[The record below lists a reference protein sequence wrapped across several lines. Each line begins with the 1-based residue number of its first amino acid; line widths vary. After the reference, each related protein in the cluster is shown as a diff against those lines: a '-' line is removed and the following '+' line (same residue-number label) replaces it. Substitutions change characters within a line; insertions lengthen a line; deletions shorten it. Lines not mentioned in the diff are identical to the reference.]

1 MAMPQR
7 DNYIEELRRLEGYFD
22 YAVAHGET
30 AEVERIRERMKKSLE
45 KK

>member
-22 YAVAHGET
+22 DAVAHGET
-30 AEVERIRERMKKSLE
+30 AEVERIRERMKK
-45 KK
+45 